1 MSFRATASEKNAEW
15 ILSNTNYG
23 VPFVSTVNK
32 GQVGAV
38 GVPFVSMVNKGQ
50 VGAVIC
56 TGVYVFFGQT
66 QLAFVY
72 LAFRRLALF
81 SFTPRRAELRG
92 LTCSR
97 WGIGLNPTINL
108 SSP

>member
-23 VPFVSTVNK
+23 VPFVST
-32 GQVGAV
+32 
-38 GVPFVSMVNKGQ
+38 VNKGQ